1 MTIPYSDDPVTSTA
15 PEGAGDAQRTAI
27 QAVLDHGTLSLED
40 LWLRAFSIGG
50 DLDLMDL
57 EGYLHGLMGLS
68 ALQRDVLA
76 HATNEYLDDQ
86 VGRSRVPY
94 SRVLSHPL
102 PVHGPLAALVHLI
115 QETPRALFGELAAVA
130 EEAGGEL
137 GVGVV
142 VYLVDYEQLHLVPMS
157 GPGLTPTGAPGPR
170 APLDIESTMPGRAF
184 QSGITQPAISDAQL
198 RWWVPVVDGSERLGV
213 LDVMLRDPRDLHDP
227 YLRQQCEW
235 LASML
240 GSLVRAAAEQ
250 GDEIDNV
257 RRTRPRSPTAE
268 LMSSL
273 LPPLTAESERFTL
286 AGLLE
291 PCYSIGGDVFDYALG
306 PERVQL
312 AVFDG
317 MGHELGA
324 GLIAATALSVYRAGR
339 RSGDDL
345 PALGEALDEALD
357 AQFPDAFA
365 TGILADLDL
374 RTGRL
379 EYLAGGHPAPLLL
392 RDGKVVAALEGGR
405 RLPFGLGDGTR
416 TLGCASLEPGDWLVL
431 YTDGVTEARA
441 ATTGDLFGEERLID
455 FLEREAMAQH
465 SPTEAV
471 RRLIHAVLAHQA
483 DVLHDDAT
491 VLLARWAPIAPVPP
505 VDCL

>member
-1 MTIPYSDDPVTSTA
+1 MTIPYSDDSTA
-15 PEGAGDAQRTAI
+15 EVTVDGVGDGHRAAI
-27 QAVLDHGTLSLED
+27 RAVLDHGTLSMEN
-40 LWLRAFSIGG
+40 LWLRAFSIGA
-50 DLDLMDL
+50 DLDLIDL
-57 EGYLHGLMGLS
+57 EGYLHGLMSLP

-76 HATNEYLDDQ
+76 HAANEYLDDE

-102 PVHGPLAALVHLI
+102 PAHGPLAALVHLI
-115 QETPRALFGELAAVA
+115 NEAPRALFGKLAAVA
-130 EEAGGEL
+130 AEAAGEL

-157 GPGLTPTGAPGPR
+157 DPERSPAAAPRPR
-170 APLDIESTMPGRAF
+170 EPLDIESTLPGRAF
-184 QSGITQPAISDAQL
+184 QSGITQSAISDAQL
-198 RWWVPVVDGSERLGV
+198 RWWVPMVRGTERIGV
-213 LDVMLRDPRDLHDP
+213 LDVLLRDPRDLHDP

-240 GSLVRAAAEQ
+240 GNLVLGAAEH
-250 GDEIDNV
+250 GDGVDDV
-257 RRTRPRSPTAE
+257 RRTQRRSPAAE
-268 LMSSL
+268 LMASL
-273 LPPLTAESERFTL
+273 LPPLSAESERFTL

-291 PCYSIGGDVFDYALG
+291 PCYSIGGDAFDYALG

-345 PALGEALDEALD
+345 PALGEALDEALE

-374 RTGRL
+374 RTGSL

-392 RDGKVVAALEGGR
+392 RDGKVVTALEGGR

-416 TLGCASLEPGDWLVL
+416 TVGRASLEPEDWLVL

-441 ATTGDLFGEERLID
+441 AGTGDLFGEERLID

-465 SPTEAV
+465 SPTETV
-471 RRLIHAVLAHQA
+471 RRLIHAVLDHQA
-483 DVLHDDAT
+483 DVLQDDAT
-491 VLLARWAPIAPVPP
+491 VLLARWAPGVPAPPLVT
-505 VDCL
+505 L